1 MDRTELITELSAE
14 RRRMAELLFRRR
26 LEPLLHLDLSLQ
38 QLKIVLLVTQG
49 VARTGRD
56 LVQELGVSAPTVSAS
71 VDKLV
76 NLGFLSRTPD
86 STDRRVTPLE
96 VTDRGGRLLD
106 QLYER
111 DADPIPEALESLAEE
126 DLEHLLRGTVALRTA
141 LEPRL

>member
-1 MDRTELITELSAE
+1 
-14 RRRMAELLFRRR
+14 MAELLFRRR